1 MVVKAHIRGV
11 LVLVSSV
18 HFTGAEG
25 ASRPLSG
32 SVHLKCMV
40 PWQFILEVRKSAVR
54 KCFGVP
60 LVGQG

>member
-1 MVVKAHIRGV
+1 MS
-11 LVLVSSV
+11 VSSV

-40 PWQFILEVRKSAVR
+40 PWEFILEVRKSAVR

-60 LVGQG
+60 LAGQG